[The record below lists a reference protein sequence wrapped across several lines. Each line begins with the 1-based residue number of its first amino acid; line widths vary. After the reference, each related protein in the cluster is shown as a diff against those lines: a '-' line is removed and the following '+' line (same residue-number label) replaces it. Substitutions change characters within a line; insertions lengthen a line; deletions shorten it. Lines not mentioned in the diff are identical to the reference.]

1 MYITVINGKIIQ
13 SEFYAIG
20 SHIYYSSYDKS
31 YIYIYVEFRSDDFNL
46 RCNFVKTIDVQLCDK
61 TESIVYSAK
70 VNDDKVKQLLYE
82 LLYMFNNSIKDSE
95 EYIIRYNLMMNYMQK
110 MFILATD
117 IYNSSI
123 DVFSN
128 INLDST
134 KSAATR

>member
-13 SEFYAIG
+13 SEFFAIG
-20 SHIYYSSYDKS
+20 SHIYHSSYDKS
-31 YIYIYVEFRSDDFNL
+31 YISVEFKSDDFNL
-46 RCNFVKTIDVQLCDK
+46 RCNLEKTVYIYLCDK

-117 IYNSSI
+117 IYNSST